1 MARADPAG
9 REILMCGITGWISRE
24 GLSEL
29 EREKVTRMN
38 SLLEHRGPDG
48 AGEFQHPNLSMAM
61 RRLSIIDLQGGWQ
74 PLYNEDRTL
83 ALILNGEIYNFIEL
97 REQLQAKGHIFR
109 TRSDGE
115 TVLHLYEEYGDD
127 CVHSLRGMF
136 AFALWDGRRR
146 RLLLARDRMG
156 EKPLYLWEGE
166 DRLIFASEL
175 KALLQSGT
183 VPFELD
189 AKGVSL
195 FFNYQYVP
203 EPATPIRDVRKLPP
217 AHLLTVDLEPW
228 KITERRYWN
237 MEDAPPLKGSPG
249 ELLRAELETVSELVI
264 RSDVP
269 VGIALSGGLDS
280 GSIAVLAARKYP
292 GIMHAFSVGYP
303 GYPGEDERV
312 EARALAEY
320 LGMPFHEVEVETG
333 QVVDFF
339 PELIFW
345 HDDPIADISG
355 YGYYAVMRL
364 AREHGVPVML
374 QGQGGDELFWGYE
387 WVRQAAMESHQ
398 KSALRKRGWAAL
410 PDYLIPALPGK
421 WTRNGLRKW
430 ISSVGGL
437 RPGWER
443 FQQHR
448 ASPPDRLRFYDVCYD
463 FAAQYGFYEGLYAPA
478 FRERLDAGSAYE
490 PFTRP
495 WPWPPVDIVLTH
507 LICDTYLLE
516 NGITQGDRLSMA
528 SSVELRLPLVDYR
541 LVETVIGLRKT
552 CSDRKLP
559 PKAWLKDAMK
569 GILPDWVMNRPKRGF
584 SPPVRLWTAG
594 LFEVYRRNLKDGYLV
609 QAGILK
615 PEAERLL
622 AGDPSQS
629 DLIAM
634 LSFRALVLE
643 MWCRRFS

>member
-1 MARADPAG
+1 
-9 REILMCGITGWISRE
+9 MCGIAGWIARE
-24 GLSEL
+24 PLDEAA
-29 EREKVTRMN
+29 RDKVLRMN
-38 SLLEHRGPDG
+38 SALAHRGPDG
-48 AGEFQHPNLSMAM
+48 AGEFQHPHLSMAM

-74 PLYNEDRTL
+74 PLYNEDRTA

-97 REQLQAKGHIFR
+97 REQLQAKGHTFR

-115 TVLHLYEEYGDD
+115 TILHLYEEYGDD

-156 EKPLYLWEGE
+156 EKPLYLWEGN

-175 KALLQSGT
+175 KALLKSGA

-189 AKGVSL
+189 ETGVSL

-203 EPATPIRDVRKLPP
+203 EPATPIRGVRKLRPGY
-217 AHLLTVDLEPW
+217 LLAVSIDPW
-228 KITERRYWN
+228 QITERRYWN
-237 MEDAPPLKGSPG
+237 MEDAPPLEGSPG
-249 ELLRAELETVSELVI
+249 ELLRAELEKVSEIVI

-269 VGIALSGGLDS
+269 VGVALSGGLDS

-303 GYPGEDERV
+303 GYPDVDERL
-312 EARALAEY
+312 EAKALADH

-339 PELIFW
+339 PELVFW

-364 AREHGVPVML
+364 AHEHGVPVML
-374 QGQGGDELFWGYE
+374 QGQGGDELFWGYQ
-387 WVRQAAMESHQ
+387 WVRQAAHEMDQ
-398 KSALRKRGWAAL
+398 QSALRKRGWAAL
-410 PDYLIPALPGK
+410 PNYLEPTLPRK

-430 ISSVGGL
+430 VESLGGL
-437 RPGWER
+437 RPGWKR
-443 FQQHR
+443 FQSHR
-448 ASPPDRLRFYDVCYD
+448 ISPPDRMRFYDICYD
-463 FAAQYGFYEGLYAPA
+463 FAAQYGFYDGLYGRS
-478 FRERLDAGSAYE
+478 FRERLDESSLYA

-495 WPWPPVDIVLTH
+495 WPWPPSDIAATH

-516 NGITQGDRLSMA
+516 NGITQGDRLGMA
-528 SSVELRLPLVDYR
+528 SSVEQRLPLVDHH

-552 CSDRKLP
+552 QSDRDLP
-559 PKAWLKDAMK
+559 PKAWLKEAMK
-569 GILPDWVMNRPKRGF
+569 DLLPDWVMNRPKRGF
-584 SPPVRLWTAG
+584 APPERLWTAG
-594 LFEVYRRNLKDGYLV
+594 LFDAYHRNLKDGYLV
-609 QAGILK
+609 QKGILK
-615 PEAERLL
+615 PEAEPLL
-622 AGDPSQS
+622 AGDLSQS
-629 DLIAM
+629 DLTAM

-643 MWCRRFS
+643 MWCRCFS